1 MKIVKEAVYMSIFG
15 ASICMASCGKNNNQ
29 NETQTETMHDSI
41 NAPEQDGIDTE
52 VDSLVSPDTVVPA
65 L

>member
-1 MKIVKEAVYMSIFG
+1 MKIIKEAVYMSIFG
-15 ASICMASCGKNNNQ
+15 ASICMASCGNNNNQ

-41 NAPEQDGIDTE
+41 NPSEQDGIDTE

>member
-15 ASICMASCGKNNNQ
+15 ASMCLGSCGKNNNQ
-29 NETQTETMHDSI
+29 NEVQTETIQDSI
-41 NAPEQDGIDTE
+41 NPSEQDGIDTE
-52 VDSLVSPDTVVPA
+52 MDSLVSPDTVVPA